1 MDQNKGQ
8 ASQGNSPKISM
19 QEGSVYKRG
28 TMNYL
33 NSRTGQETA
42 EELSEGIVQSINM
55 EIEIANA
62 VLSKTGRIHSLKAM
76 PPYAI
81 ALTLLT
87 CYRIRNVCT
96 TENMQSPSDSD
107 LLLCIYI
114 EDGPDRGVYASN
126 GRLLR
131 ELIYSYNSVLSKKGF
146 EEVINYLQTFA
157 EIVYETTDSD
167 LIPLGNGIFNYKTKQ
182 LMDYTPDYVFL
193 AKSDVEFHG
202 KVQNPVIQM
211 PDGLDWDV
219 ESWMKEISGSDEI
232 AYLLWQLAGSLLRPN
247 VHFDKAVFLYSD
259 VGNNGKGTL
268 CELFRNLIGKARC
281 SGLQVSDF
289 DKEFRLA
296 DLVGKL
302 AIIADENDVGTYIE
316 KAANFKSVVTG
327 DSLMI
332 NRKFQDAI
340 NFYFHGRIVQCV
352 NELPRTKD
360 KSDSFTRRLL
370 LIPFHKSFTGM
381 ERKYIKHEYMSRKD
395 VLEYVVYKVLVEM
408 PDYYEFDEPDVC
420 KALLSEYKSYNDP
433 IRDFWN
439 EMKDEFVWDLLPYGF
454 LYDLYKAWLEK
465 NNPKG
470 STVSKRMFC
479 MTLNSIVNTE
489 HSMWKVSDWTV
500 RVWKQMQDPEPLI
513 AEYDLTEWMNPG
525 YHGTDINKLCMPDL
539 KATYKGLVR
548 Y

>member
-1 MDQNKGQ
+1 MDKNGQ
-8 ASQGNSPKISM
+8 ATGNGNVVLM
-19 QEGSVYKRG
+19 YEDAVYERG
-28 TMNYL
+28 VQNYFRTM
-33 NSRTGQETA
+33 TGTETV
-42 EELSEGIVQSINM
+42 SEIVHGLIQMLNM

-62 VLSKTGRIHSLKAM
+62 ALSKSARIHSLKAL
-76 PPYAI
+76 PPYVI
-81 ALTLLT
+81 SLTISHFHI
-87 CYRIRNVCT
+87 IRNVYT
-96 TENMQSPSDSD
+96 GTNMTSPSDND
-107 LLLCIYI
+107 LLLCLYIKEGLDKGIYS
-114 EDGPDRGVYASN
+114 SN
-126 GRLLR
+126 ERTIR
-131 ELIYSYNSVLSKKGF
+131 ELILQYNQGISKSDF
-146 EEVINYLQTFA
+146 EEVIRYFRTFA
-157 EIVYETTDSD
+157 EIVPMTMDKD
-167 LIPLGNGIFNYKTKQ
+167 LIPLDNGIFDYRTKQ
-182 LMDYTPDYVFL
+182 LMPFSPDYVFL
-193 AKSDVEFHG
+193 SKAAVGFYG
-202 KVQNPVIQM
+202 KVQNPVIRM

-219 ESWMKEISGSDEI
+219 ESWMKELSDDPAI
-232 AYLLWQLAGSLLRPN
+232 VHLLWELTGSVLRPN
-247 VHFDKAVFLYSD
+247 VYFDKAVFLYSD

-268 CELFRNLIGKARC
+268 CELIRNLVGKDRC
-281 SGLQVSDF
+281 SGLQISDF
-289 DKEFRLA
+289 DKEFRLV
-296 DLVGKL
+296 DLIGKM
-302 AIIADENDVGTYIE
+302 AIIADENDVGAYLE
-316 KAANFKSVVTG
+316 RASNFKSVVTG

-332 NRKFQDAI
+332 NRKFQNAV
-340 NFYFHGRIVQCV
+340 NFYYRGRVIQCV

-408 PDYYEFDEPDVC
+408 PDYYEFDEPDAC